1 MELQGYE
8 VKNVSGD
15 GNCLFAAIV
24 DQLRINGDLSFTTES
39 LRKRSVE

>member
-1 MELQGYE
+1 MEKIGYE

-24 DQLRINGDLSFTTES
+24 DQLRTNGDFSYTTDS
-39 LRKRSVE
+39 LRKKAVQ